1 MQANKCKELLLILT
15 FLPIILLAQQN
26 TVSPYSAFGIGE
38 PQSQGFSLNSALGGV
53 GVAMRG
59 GNFLNPINPASLSAI
74 TNTTFETGLSGTS
87 IFLRDKT
94 LSREAFVSSLAY
106 LSLGFPIS
114 KGFAV
119 SGGLSPYS
127 FKGFDLSQNFT
138 FTDQE
143 DTLNYTINHNGS
155 GGLNRAYTNFGIELD
170 GFSFGATASMI
181 FGTLNQKRDLVFND
195 SQELWRRDESAYN
208 VRDLTYDFGF
218 QYQTNV
224 SDKQLTIGAT
234 YSPETTLNANKK
246 ETTYTFDI
254 INGLELIRDTVEAFA
269 STTNK
274 LLLPKS
280 YAIGFALQKETEWF
294 ISAEIDFKEWSQ
306 MTLFDAQD
314 PNIKDATQFRLG
326 AWWIPNNQ
334 DVHNYLNVI
343 QYRAGFNYNTGH
355 ISTTVFGVSGTPTE
369 INDISISFGLGL
381 PMKRSKTSTNIS
393 IQLGKRGSVNNG
405 LVEERYLRFVAAFTF
420 NDKWFKKRKID

>member
-1 MQANKCKELLLILT
+1 MQTNKCKELLLILT

-38 PQSQGFSLNSALGGV
+38 NQPQGFSLNSALGGV

-59 GNFLNPINPASLSAI
+59 GNFLNPINPASLSAM
-74 TNTTFETGLSGTS
+74 TNTTFETGFSGTS

-195 SQELWRRDESAYN
+195 SQELRRRDESSYN
-208 VRDLTYDFGF
+208 VRDLKHDFGF
-218 QYQTNV
+218 QYQTNI

-234 YSPETTLNANKK
+234 YSPETTLNAKTK
-246 ETTYTFDI
+246 EAIYTFDI
-254 INGLELIRDTVEAFA
+254 INGTELIRDTVEAFEN
-269 STTNK
+269 STNK

-280 YAIGFALQKETEWF
+280 YAIGLALQKETEWF

-306 MTLFDAQD
+306 MTLFNTQD

-326 AWWIPNNQ
+326 AWWIPNAQ
-334 DVHNYLNVI
+334 DVHNYLNII

-355 ISTTVFGVSGTPTE
+355 ISTTAFGVGGPPTE

-381 PMKRSKTSTNIS
+381 PMKRSKTTTNIS
-393 IQLGKRGSVNNG
+393 IQLGKRGAVNNG
-405 LVEERYLRFVAAFTF
+405 LVEERYLKFVAAFTF

>member
-1 MQANKCKELLLILT
+1 MQTNKCKELLLILT

-38 PQSQGFSLNSALGGV
+38 NQPQGFSLNSALGGV

-59 GNFLNPINPASLSAI
+59 GNFLNPINPASLSAM
-74 TNTTFETGLSGTS
+74 TNTTFETGFSGTS

-143 DTLNYTINHNGS
+143 DTLDYTINHNGS

-195 SQELWRRDESAYN
+195 SQELRRRDESSYI

-218 QYQTNV
+218 QYQTNI
-224 SDKQLTIGAT
+224 SDKQITIGAT
-234 YSPETTLNANKK
+234 YSPETTLNAKTK
-246 ETTYTFDI
+246 EAIYTFDI
-254 INGLELIRDTVEAFA
+254 INGTELIRDTVEAFEN
-269 STTNK
+269 STNK

-280 YAIGFALQKETEWF
+280 YAIGLALQKETEWF

-306 MTLFDAQD
+306 MTLFNAQD

-326 AWWIPNNQ
+326 AWWIPNAQ
-334 DVHNYLNVI
+334 DVHNYLNII

-355 ISTTVFGVSGTPTE
+355 ISTTAFGVSGPPTE

-381 PMKRSKTSTNIS
+381 PMKRSKTTTNIS
-393 IQLGKRGSVNNG
+393 IQLGKRGAVNNG
-405 LVEERYLRFVAAFTF
+405 LVEERYLKFVAAFTF
-420 NDKWFKKRKID
+420 NDNWFKKRKID